1 MKQTRRSFLKKLPLA
16 MSVPFT
22 IAGIPIRVMG
32 DNQLSRL
39 AKASAAGDRVLVIL
53 QLHGGN
59 DGLNTL
65 VPVDKYDSYYSKR
78 PNIAIPKSGIRKY
91 IPLDST
97 LPAEMQ
103 VGLHPDMQAMKEM
116 YDTGKVTF
124 VQGVSYKNNNG
135 SHFRG
140 RDIWFMGGSSED
152 YYSSGWI
159 GRYLQQEIAPKT
171 YPEDFPEEGDG
182 GMKDPLAI
190 EMGSD
195 VSLIFHQEG
204 NIPMSIS
211 VEDPEYFAK
220 LVGEL
225 EGFID
230 EGIDP
235 RGLPPGFLS
244 DSNYFNEL
252 NWILSLE
259 DKSKSYAERLFQVWK
274 DGGESSIAYPEKYPL
289 NAPKASAQNLLAP
302 QLKLIARMLA
312 GNCKTKVFLVK
323 AGGFDT
329 HAGQVESYDTTMGT
343 HAALLYHVSSAMK
356 AFQQD
361 LKARGLEDCVLTVT
375 TSEFGRRVKSNGS
388 YGTDHGSGGPMMIF
402 GKGADP
408 GIIGSVP
415 DLEERN
421 VELQYDYREIYANI
435 MKKWMGVSDDRL
447 NEIFPGIMTVE
458 GTSDGVKYKDIAVA
472 QSTITG
478 SEGFV
483 SSRFTL
489 EECYPNPAK
498 EKTTIHFRVNAAYHV
513 KIDLVDLNGKTVRV
527 IVNETLPPG
536 EYKREVNLS
545 AVKPGSFICKMVSGT
560 FHQSR
565 KLIIVE

>member
-1 MKQTRRSFLKKLPLA
+1 MKQSRRNFLKKLPLA
-16 MSVPFT
+16 VSMPFA
-22 IAGIPIRVMG
+22 IGGIPIRVMAE
-32 DNQLSRL
+32 NQLTKMAR
-39 AKASAAGDRVLVIL
+39 ASSNADRVLVIL

-65 VPVDKYDSYYSKR
+65 IPFESYDVYYNKR
-78 PNIAIPKSGIRKY
+78 PNIAIPKVGARRF

-97 LPAEMQ
+97 LPSNMQ
-103 VGLHPDMQAMKEM
+103 VGLHPDMAELKAM

-152 YYSSGWI
+152 YYSSGWV
-159 GRYLQQEIAPKT
+159 GRYLKQEIAPKS
-171 YPEDFPEEGDG
+171 YPEDFPEQGDG

-211 VEDPEYFAK
+211 VDDPESFAR

-235 RGLPPGFLS
+235 RGLPPDFLQN
-244 DSNYFNEL
+244 SNYFNEL
-252 NWILSLE
+252 QWILSLE
-259 DKSKSYAERLFQVWK
+259 DKSKSYAQRLFDVWQA
-274 DGGESSIAYPEKYPL
+274 GGDSSVTYPAKYNL
-289 NAPKASAQNLLAP
+289 NAPKSSAENTLSP

-312 GNCKTKVFLVK
+312 GGCKTKVFLVK

-329 HAGQVESYDTTMGT
+329 HASQVESYDSTMGT
-343 HAALLYHVSSAMK
+343 HAALLYHVSTAMK

-361 LKARGLEDCVLTVT
+361 LKARGLEDIVLTVT
-375 TSEFGRRVKSNGS
+375 TSEFGRRIQSNGS
-388 YGTDHGSGGPMMIF
+388 YGTDHGTGGPMMIF

-408 GIIGSVP
+408 GIVGHVP
-415 DLEERN
+415 DLEDRN
-421 VELQYDYREIYANI
+421 VALQYDYRQIYANI
-435 MKKWMGVSDDRL
+435 MKNWMGVSETRL
-447 NEIFPGIMTVE
+447 NEIFPGIMTAE
-458 GTSDGVKYKDIAVA
+458 GTTDGVTFADLPVV
-472 QSTITG
+472 QQNITG
-478 SEGFV
+478 AEGFI
-483 SSRFTL
+483 SSRFSL
-489 EECYPNPAK
+489 EGCFPNPASK
-498 EKTTIHFRVNAAYHV
+498 ATTIHFRVNASYKV
-513 KIDLVDLNGKTVRV
+513 KVHLIDGQGVVAKTLVDDLYTPGEYREHVDLNG
-527 IVNETLPPG
+527 I
-536 EYKREVNLS
+536 
-545 AVKPGSFICKMVSGT
+545 KPGVYVCQLISGSFKESK
-560 FHQSR
+560 
-565 KLIIVE
+565 KLIVLE

>member
-1 MKQTRRSFLKKLPLA
+1 MKQSRRNFLKKLPLA
-16 MSVPFT
+16 MSIPFT
-22 IAGIPIRVMG
+22 IGGIPIRVMA

-39 AKASAAGDRVLVIL
+39 AQASTIEDRVLVIL

-65 VPVDKYDSYYSKR
+65 IPVDAYDSYYNKR
-78 PNIAIPKSGIRKY
+78 PNIAIPKNGIRKF

-97 LPAEMQ
+97 LPADMQ
-103 VGLHPDMQAMKEM
+103 VGLHPDMQALKAM

-152 YYSSGWI
+152 YYSSGWV

-171 YPEDFPEEGDG
+171 YPEDFPEEGED

-211 VEDPEYFAK
+211 VDDPDYFAK
-220 LVGEL
+220 LVREL

-230 EGIDP
+230 EGVDP
-235 RGLPPGFLS
+235 RGLPPDFLS
-244 DSNYFNEL
+244 QSNYFNEL

-259 DKSKSYAERLFQVWK
+259 DKSKSYAERLFKVWK
-274 DGGESSIAYPEKYPL
+274 DGAEGSVTYPSKYPF
-289 NAPKASAQNLLAP
+289 NAPKSSAENLLSP
-302 QLKLIARMLA
+302 QLKLIARMLS
-312 GNCKTKVFLVK
+312 GGCRTRIFLVK

-329 HAGQVESYDTTMGT
+329 HAGQVENYDSTMGS

-356 AFQQD
+356 AFQDD
-361 LKARGLEDCVLTVT
+361 LKARGLEKMVLTVT
-375 TSEFGRRVKSNGS
+375 TSEFGRRVRSNGS
-388 YGTDHGSGGPMMIF
+388 YGTDHGTGGPMMIF

-408 GIIGSVP
+408 GVLGTVP

-421 VELQYDYREIYANI
+421 VPLQYDYRQIYANI
-435 MKKWMGVSDDRL
+435 MKNWMGVSDDRL
-447 NEIFPGIMTVE
+447 NEIFPGIMTTE
-458 GTSDGVKYKDIAVA
+458 GTTDGVTFQDLPVVQAN
-472 QSTITG
+472 IT
-478 SEGFV
+478 SNEGFV
-483 SSRFTL
+483 TSRFAL

-498 EKTTIHFRVNAAYHV
+498 GKTTIHFRVNSAYQL
-513 KIDLVDLNGKTVRV
+513 KIDLIDMNGQTVKV
-527 IVNETLPPG
+527 FVNEVLPPG
-536 EYKREVNLS
+536 EYRREVDLLDL
-545 AVKPGSFICKMVSGT
+545 KPGAFVCRLASGAFSQT
-560 FHQSR
+560 R
-565 KLIIVE
+565 KLMIVE